1 MTLDPAR
8 NHFDGP
14 IGIPVLSEP
23 DKEGFRTL
31 LGYVPGYHVNATELG
46 WQVADFT
53 PFQVFPENHKQ
64 EFAGGGTFFL
74 RWDDEAHAR
83 KYIPAEFWHAD
94 EDTP

>member
-1 MTLDPAR
+1 MTLDPAK

-14 IGIPVLSEP
+14 VQ
-23 DKEGFRTL
+23 
-31 LGYVPGYHVNATELG
+31 VPGVDGYHVNATALG
-46 WQVADFT
+46 WASADLSA
-53 PFQVFPENHKQ
+53 FQVFPENHKQ